1 MQGVETISA
10 LIEQIKRGE
19 LILPE
24 FQRGYVWKL
33 DQVKSYILSM
43 YRGYPTGHFL
53 IWKTYK
59 PQVARGKLQSSDS
72 SFSRLILDGQQR
84 LTTVYAMF
92 EGKPPA
98 FYEGEDLYFDLYFN
112 LLEEDFQFFQKSKMA
127 NHAYWLGVT
136 PFLKKGIHQFLDEID
151 SLPPETK
158 TLYSSQLKKFNK
170 LDGIRNYAYHLDEVS
185 DKPVDEIVR
194 IFNLVNSNGT
204 PLNKADLALARVCAY
219 WPEARET
226 LRRAREGFEKAG
238 FSFELEFLTR
248 CISSVAV
255 GNIYFEGGFD
265 KAEPDTIKD
274 AWSSTSKT
282 LEYLVNVLR
291 NDAYIDSSENLN
303 TPYVLIPL
311 VVYLT
316 RRGGFFQQ
324 DVEKKGFLHW
334 MYAALMWGRYS
345 GSMESNMQADL
356 NSLSSEDPV
365 SELLSNIVR
374 DRGRIKVE
382 PQDLEGKGTNSSFY
396 TLTYVTARSRGAID
410 WFTGMNLYSR
420 NLGKSFGLE
429 DHHIFPQSVLYKN
442 GYDPNEPKQ
451 KQKVNEI
458 ANRAFLTKK
467 ANLRASNA
475 LPTNYLPPVKANYP
489 TSLRD
494 QFIPANTSLW
504 EVDRYED
511 FLAERR
517 KLIAAAVNQ
526 FLDSLISEAPQTET
540 PDQSLKRLLSRGESE
555 DVEFKSS
562 LRWDYKENRKNKN
575 LEGVIAKSASGLMN
589 AKGGTILIGIGPN
602 KEVLGLQNDYATL
615 QNDQNRDGFEQKLM
629 HILMRRLGKD
639 AATLAHVSF
648 VEVDDKDVCW
658 LRVEPTPKPAYVED
672 EGDVK
677 FYVRIGNTTQP
688 MNAKELT
695 DYVPKR
701 WA

>member
-1 MQGVETISA
+1 MQAVQPISA
-10 LIEQIKRGE
+10 LIDEIKRGE

-33 DQVKSYILSM
+33 DQVKSYILSL
-43 YRGYPTGHFL
+43 YRNYPTGHFL

-59 PQVARGKLQSSDS
+59 PQVARGKVQDSDN

-84 LTTVYAMF
+84 LTTVFATF

-98 FYEGEDLYFDLYFN
+98 FYEGEELYFDLYFN

-127 NHAYWLGVT
+127 NNPYWLAVT
-136 PFLKKGIHQFLDEID
+136 PFLKKGIHQFLDEMD
-151 SLPPETK
+151 SLPAETK
-158 TLYSSQLKKFNK
+158 ALYSGQLRKFNR
-170 LDGIRNYAYHLDEVS
+170 LDGIRNYTYHLDEVS
-185 DKPVDEIVR
+185 EKPVEEIVR

-204 PLNKADLALARVCAY
+204 PLNKADLALARVCSY

-226 LRRAREGFEKAG
+226 LRRARDGFEKAG
-238 FSFELEFLTR
+238 FSFDLEFLTR

-265 KAEPDTIKD
+265 KTEPEKIKD

-282 LEYLVNVLR
+282 LEYLVNLLR

-316 RRGGFFQQ
+316 RQGGIFKK
-324 DVEKKGFLHW
+324 DVEKKRFLHW

-356 NSLSSEDPV
+356 NSFSSEDPV
-365 SELLSNIVR
+365 SELLNNIVR

-396 TLTYVTARSRGAID
+396 TLTYVAARSRGAID
-410 WFTGMNLYSR
+410 WFTGMNLYSS

-442 GYDPNEPKQ
+442 GYDATETKQ
-451 KQKVNEI
+451 RQKVNEI

-475 LPTNYLPPVKANYP
+475 LPSHYLPQVKANYP
-489 TSLRD
+489 TALRD
-494 QFIPANTSLW
+494 QFIPENIPLW

-517 KLIAAAVNQ
+517 KIIATAINQ
-526 FLDSLISEAPQTET
+526 FLDNLIAESPKPESLDE
-540 PDQSLKRLLSRGESE
+540 SLKRLLARGESE
-555 DVEFKSS
+555 DTEFKSS
-562 LRWDYKENRKNKN
+562 LRWDYKESRKNKD
-575 LEGVIAKSASGLMN
+575 LEGVIAKTVAGLMN
-589 AKGGTILIGIGPN
+589 SKGGTLLIGIGPN

-615 QNDQNRDGFEQKLM
+615 HNDQNRDGFEQKLIQ
-629 HILMRRLGKD
+629 ILMRRLGKD
-639 AATLAHVSF
+639 SATLAHVSF
-648 VEVDDKDVCW
+648 MEIENKDVCW
-658 LRVEPTPKPAYVED
+658 VRVEPGPKPVYVED
-672 EGDVK
+672 DGDVR
-677 FYVRIGNTTQP
+677 FYVRIGNSTQP
-688 MNAKELT
+688 MNPKELT
-695 DYVPKR
+695 EYASKH
-701 WA
+701 WS